1 MNVDVF
7 LDAGSISSLLA
18 VGGGIVDILVV
29 STLKLLLGQ
38 LWNI

>member
-1 MNVDVF
+1 VDVF
-7 LDAGSISSLLA
+7 LDAASISALLV
-18 VGGGIVDILVV
+18 VGGEIVDILVV